1 MEINNSLKL
10 GKVGPYNRFRS
21 HMLRKFHASA
31 LYNSNN
37 NWSLEE
43 IDSLQ
48 GRSKNKT
55 HSSYFMENPNILKEK
70 YINSFDCLIIN
81 QKLSK

>member
-1 MEINNSLKL
+1 MEINNSLEL

-43 IDSLQ
+43 IDHC
-48 GRSKNKT
+48 K
-55 HSSYFMENPNILKEK
+55 
-70 YINSFDCLIIN
+70 
-81 QKLSK
+81 